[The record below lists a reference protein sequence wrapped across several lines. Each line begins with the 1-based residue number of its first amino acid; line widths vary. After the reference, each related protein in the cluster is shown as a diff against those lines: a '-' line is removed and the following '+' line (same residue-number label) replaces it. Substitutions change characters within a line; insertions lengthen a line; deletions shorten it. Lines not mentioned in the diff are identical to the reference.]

1 MKYILIAPVVMMACA
16 SSTGLLAQ
24 PAPYYQGKQL
34 SVLINL
40 SAGGPTDTEARLFA
54 RHVGKHITGNPTV
67 VARNMTGAGGMVAAN
82 WLGQVAPPD
91 GTSLGFFSSIPS
103 ASASA
108 SPSLKVDITKYGFV
122 GTGSGVSVTYA
133 RADTGGGIEKPEDLV
148 KKPLVW
154 LGGLA
159 VDNDKDLRLRL
170 QLDMLGMKYRY
181 VTGYPGSVDVR
192 MALQRGEIQMTSES
206 LPSYRS
212 AVEPS
217 LIDKGQAIAL
227 WFDAPD
233 EANNPQP
240 HEAQG
245 IKAKTYYDFYNSIKG
260 QAPSGPYWEAF
271 DTMNTLSRGFERILV
286 LSPGS
291 PKEAVSALK
300 NALAGLRTDQDF
312 KKDAIGMMN
321 FVPDYDF
328 SEGIEKIYREKSAP
342 NQVMIS
348 FYEKYVEEGRILSM
362 SK

>member
-1 MKYILIAPVVMMACA
+1 
-16 SSTGLLAQ
+16 
-24 PAPYYQGKQL
+24 
-34 SVLINL
+34 
-40 SAGGPTDTEARLFA
+40 
-54 RHVGKHITGNPTV
+54 
-67 VARNMTGAGGMVAAN
+67 
-82 WLGQVAPPD
+82 
-91 GTSLGFFSSIPS
+91 
-103 ASASA
+103 
-108 SPSLKVDITKYGFV
+108 
-122 GTGSGVSVTYA
+122 
-133 RADTGGGIEKPEDLV
+133 
-148 KKPLVW
+148 
-154 LGGLA
+154 
-159 VDNDKDLRLRL
+159 
-170 QLDMLGMKYRY
+170 MLGMKYRY

-245 IKAKTYYDFYNSIKG
+245 IKAKTYYDFYKSIKG
-260 QAPSGPYWEAF
+260 QAPSGPQWEAF

-286 LSPGS
+286 LAPGS

-328 SEGIEKIYREKSAP
+328 SERIEKIYREESAP

-348 FYEKYVEEGRILSM
+348 FYEKYAEEGRILSM